1 MNLLDLFAIPRRRT
15 PEKAAL
21 RFRDS
26 SEQEEAVHSYDRLFT
41 AADSLA
47 AGLAAWG
54 LKKGDRVA
62 FFLGNRPEFVV
73 AYLAVIRLGAVMV
86 PINLAYRRREIAHM
100 LQDAEPRLIITDRS
114 LLPIL
119 DELEAAD
126 RHCLERVILAE
137 ELEGLHGDPASSFS
151 PPVVAGGDAAMLLY
165 TSGTT
170 GRSKGAIITH

>member
-1 MNLLDLFAIPRRRT
+1 MNLLDLFAIARRRT
-15 PEKAAL
+15 PDKAAL
-21 RFRDS
+21 RFR
-26 SEQEEAVHSYDRLFT
+26 ENQEETVFSYDRLFS

-47 AGLAAWG
+47 AGLAAQG
-54 LKKGDRVA
+54 LGKGDRVA

-100 LQDAEPRLIITDRS
+100 LQDAEPRLLITERS

-119 DELEAAD
+119 DELEEGD
-126 RHCLERVILAE
+126 RRSLERVILAE
-137 ELEGLHGDPASSFS
+137 ELEGLRVDPARLN
-151 PPVVAGGDAAMLLY
+151 PPVVGGSDAAMLLY

-170 GRSKGAIITH
+170 